1 MLEPLDPSKLVR
13 FILEKAERTQ
23 KCSFRFAQRII
34 PFHAVGRADM
44 EELKEA
50 SLKVLPD
57 GFKTD
62 DNRGLKVS
70 WQGSLETD
78 ASSAFRR
85 TRATRT
91 LLTVSRLSRPSQ
103 TRLPS

>member
-1 MLEPLDPSKLVR
+1 MCYIIVLEPLDPSKLVR

-70 WQGSLETD
+70 W
-78 ASSAFRR
+78 
-85 TRATRT
+85 ATAD
-91 LLTVSRLSRPSQ
+91 LS
-103 TRLPS
+103 